1 MGRGVLVHLPVP
13 DRFKQAHSLAHASR
27 ASLMGLFVHHRA
39 ALKWEQSY
47 TTADSEMDEDML
59 FNYGH
64 AKVIG
69 QQGPFANTQIR
80 AGVASRRP
88 RKQVIYHH
96 KTHYKIKNMF
106 GELKD

>member
-1 MGRGVLVHLPVP
+1 
-13 DRFKQAHSLAHASR
+13 
-27 ASLMGLFVHHRA
+27 MGLFVHHRA

-64 AKVIG
+64 AKIIG

-88 RKQVIYHH
+88 CKQVICHH
-96 KTHYKIKNMF
+96 KTRYKIKNMF